1 METINK
7 LAEDYAASLIKVQER
22 RKHWQLQSKPFLHK
36 HLKEITEKTKLNWKA
51 GSNETMQNLES
62 VFIVFDHEPSGIV
75 EQSQFSV
82 AQKIKI
88 GGFLS
93 FSQTRNG
100 QVIAWISFPFIDGM
114 TEEKAKNEIL
124 ETIEPEELTEES
136 VNRFMHKFL
145 GEMIQWENDARDEIG
160 FVRHK

>member
-1 METINK
+1 MENITI
-7 LAEDYAASLIKVQER
+7 LAEEYAQALIKVQER
-22 RKHWQLQSKPFLHK
+22 RKYWQLQSKPFLHK
-36 HLKEITEKTKLNWKA
+36 HLAEIVAKNKLNWKA
-51 GSNETMQNLES
+51 GSNETIQNLES

-124 ETIEPEELTEES
+124 ETIAPEEITEET
-136 VNRFMHKFL
+136 VNRFVHKFL

-160 FVRHK
+160 FMRHK